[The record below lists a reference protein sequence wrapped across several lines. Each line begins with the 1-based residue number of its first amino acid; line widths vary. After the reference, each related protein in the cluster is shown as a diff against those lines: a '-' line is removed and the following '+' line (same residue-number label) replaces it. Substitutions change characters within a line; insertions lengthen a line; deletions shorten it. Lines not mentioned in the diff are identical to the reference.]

1 LNVKYE
7 NEYKNELGLR
17 PTTEQQCQEIFSPS
31 LSSLFLCFTLSSFPD
46 HVFISAKAKARH
58 PNDQSLIV
66 GQAPIKRCQKMCHLD
81 WQEAPTLAMSL
92 AMEEVVVDHRKQ
104 VGLFIQVQSRS
115 IAKIAG
121 RFTNGSMGSTA
132 G

>member
-1 LNVKYE
+1 MKTNV
-7 NEYKNELGLR
+7 KNELGLR
-17 PTTEQQCQEIFSPS
+17 PTTQHQCQKIISLS
-31 LSSLFLCFTLSSFPD
+31 LSSLFLCFTLSSFPS
-46 HVFISAKAKARH
+46 HVFVSAKAQARH

-66 GQAPIKRCQKMCHLD
+66 GQAPIKRCQKMCRRD
-81 WQEAPTLAMSL
+81 WQEVPTLVMSL

-104 VGLFIQVQSRS
+104 VGLFIQVQRRS

-121 RFTNGSMGSTA
+121 RFTHGSMGSTA